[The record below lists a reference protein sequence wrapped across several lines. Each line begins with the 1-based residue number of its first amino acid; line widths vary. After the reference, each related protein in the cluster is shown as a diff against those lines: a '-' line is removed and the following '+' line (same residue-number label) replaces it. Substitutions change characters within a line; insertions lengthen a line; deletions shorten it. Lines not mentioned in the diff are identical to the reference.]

1 MCIIFFRAAEAKITY
16 SDVDYAYEHKKDATQ
31 VLGRGG
37 QAASR
42 NNSLSQALNLGTQA
56 VARGAVPFE
65 SQVLDR
71 DAEAAA
77 RGAQAGA

>member
-1 MCIIFFRAAEAKITY
+1 LELPKQKKTHA
-16 SDVDYAYEHKKDATQ
+16 DVDYAYEHKKDATQ

-37 QAASR
+37 QAAARSS
-42 NNSLSQALNLGTQA
+42 SLSQALNLGTQA
-56 VARGAVPFE
+56 VARGAVPFA
-65 SQVLDR
+65 SQILDR